1 MLRAASKQFILTNS
15 NLPPKTKQKPTKTH
29 KRETNKKKI
38 QTLLNAF
45 TFNLLSQFIT
55 SHIYSI

>member
-29 KRETNKKKI
+29 KRETNKKKSKH
-38 QTLLNAF
+38 F
-45 TFNLLSQFIT
+45 
-55 SHIYSI
+55 